1 MMTLQDVHERNTAYN
16 SPHIDLKIVISGLR
30 DTMVGIRKLLW
41 ALLLLPVGGYRLL
54 QMKLQPDNFI
64 KKLAAGAM
72 GLGLLLP
79 NANAM
84 ETSNPI
90 PESMRYITERN
101 VKPLPYY
108 FGVGCF
114 WHVQHEV
121 DINSFTWKDILSAY
135 SPLISFRD
143 MINTSWLNST

>member
-1 MMTLQDVHERNTAYN
+1 MGDDDDMMTLQDVHERNTAYN

-30 DTMVGIRKLLW
+30 DTMVVIRKLLW

-84 ETSNPI
+84 ESPKTKWNPNRI
-90 PESMRYITERN
+90 QPNHTQPN
-101 VKPLPYY
+101 
-108 FGVGCF
+108 
-114 WHVQHEV
+114 
-121 DINSFTWKDILSAY
+121 
-135 SPLISFRD
+135 
-143 MINTSWLNST
+143 LN